1 MYRNKRNSK
10 EQSSNFKVGIAFG
23 DEMEFKKAALDAF
36 YDFIFSFKLCSL
48 NFDICYTATA
58 AFIPG

>member
-23 DEMEFKKAALDAF
+23 DEMQIIKSGFCRF
-36 YDFIFSFKLCSL
+36 FDFIFSF
-48 NFDICYTATA
+48 
-58 AFIPG
+58 

>member
-23 DEMEFKKAALDAF
+23 DEMQFKKAAFAAF
-36 YDFIFSFKLCSL
+36 LNLYFHL
-48 NFDICYTATA
+48 NFAL
-58 AFIPG
+58 